1 MNNDLINL
9 NKEHGLFKYDDRPIN
24 PPDDIENLLQMDLEA
39 LNQPN
44 EAGAFDEGDLTKM
57 DLRDT
62 DQTDEHFDTRI
73 DAENHGDVDTD
84 ADAYEDELLD
94 LSISKLDKC
103 DDPVK
108 VYLREMGSIPLL
120 SKEEEI
126 SLSKDIE
133 QGNQLVQKA
142 IFETPLGITALRKLL
157 NNITSGK
164 KRATDVLNMMAS
176 SNSSNDKET
185 KFLNTA
191 KSLMEH
197 LKQMDLK
204 IRTLERRL
212 QYETLSPDELE
223 AVKQSLAES
232 RQKQIDTLMQLKI
245 DREEISKI
253 SSEVEEVASSI
264 ESCEKTIAE
273 IEKAANMSA
282 DEIGELVKQQ
292 VQENGTAAKT
302 ASVPEAIL
310 DYNRQIVQAQR
321 KISQLEHEVGV
332 SRQRLKEL
340 AKQISTGRMSAEASK
355 MKIVESNLRL
365 VVSIAKKYRNRTP
378 GLMFLDLIQE
388 GNIGLMKAVDKFD
401 YHRGYKFSTYAT
413 WWIRQGITRAIAD
426 QGRTIRI
433 PVHMIETIN
442 KLIRVSRYLVQ
453 EKGCEPAPE
462 DIAEEMNL
470 PVEKVRQVLRIAQ
483 EPISL
488 ETPVGEE
495 EDTLLG
501 DFIEDKNSKS
511 PLNEAA
517 LTMRKERV
525 EEALT
530 TLTEREAKVLRLRF
544 GIGDGCPRTLEEVGA
559 EFQVTR
565 ERVRQIEAKAL
576 RKLRHP
582 VRSHKLRG
590 LLD

>member
-1 MNNDLINL
+1 MNNDFINL
-9 NKEHGLFKYDDRPIN
+9 NKEHGLFKYDDQPIT

-39 LNQPN
+39 LNLPN
-44 EAGAFDEGDLTKM
+44 EAGDFDEGDLTTM

-62 DQTDEHFDTRI
+62 DQTGEHFEARTGGED
-73 DAENHGDVDTD
+73 HD
-84 ADAYEDELLD
+84 ADTYENALFD
-94 LSISKLDKC
+94 LTASQTDKC

-120 SKEEEI
+120 SKQQEI
-126 SLSKDIE
+126 TLSKEIE
-133 QGNQLVQKA
+133 RGHQLVQRA
-142 IFETPLGITALRKLL
+142 IFETSLGIAAVRKLL
-157 NNITSGK
+157 NNILAGK
-164 KRATDVLNMMAS
+164 KRATDVIDMMTS
-176 SNSSNDKET
+176 SNSSNDKESQ
-185 KFLNTA
+185 FLNTA
-191 KSLMEH
+191 KLLMEH
-197 LKQMDLK
+197 LKGMELE
-204 IRTLERRL
+204 IRTQERKL
-212 QYETLSPDELE
+212 KYETLSSDESVAVIESLE
-223 AVKQSLAES
+223 ETREKL
-232 RQKQIDTLMQLKI
+232 INTLMQLKI

-253 SSEVEEVASSI
+253 SWKVKDIASNVEFW
-264 ESCEKTIAE
+264 EKTIAE
-273 IEKAANMSA
+273 IEKASNMSA
-282 DEIGELVKQQ
+282 EQICQLVVKQ
-292 VQENGTAAKT
+292 VQDNGTAAKT
-302 ASVPEAIL
+302 VPVSESLL
-310 DYNRQIVQAQR
+310 DYNQKIVRAKR
-321 KISQLEHEVGV
+321 RISQLEHEVGV
-332 SRQRLKEL
+332 PRERLKEI
-340 AKQISTGRMSAEASK
+340 AQQISTGEMNAEASK
-355 MKIVESNLRL
+355 MTIVESNLRL

-453 EKGCEPAPE
+453 EKGCEPSPE

-470 PVEKVRQVLRIAQ
+470 PVDKVRQVLRIAQ

-501 DFIEDKNSKS
+501 DFIEDRNSKS
-511 PLNEAA
+511 PLSEAA

-530 TLTEREAKVLRLRF
+530 TLTEREEKVLRLRF

-559 EFQVTR
+559 EFKVTR

>member
-1 MNNDLINL
+1 MNNDFINL
-9 NKEHGLFKYDDRPIN
+9 NKEHGLFKYDDQPIT

-39 LNQPN
+39 LNLPN
-44 EAGAFDEGDLTKM
+44 EAGDFDEGDLTTM

-62 DQTDEHFDTRI
+62 DQTGEHFEARTGGED
-73 DAENHGDVDTD
+73 HD
-84 ADAYEDELLD
+84 ADTYEDALFD
-94 LSISKLDKC
+94 LTASQTDKC

-120 SKEEEI
+120 SKQQEI
-126 SLSKDIE
+126 TLSKQIE
-133 QGNQLVQKA
+133 RGHQLVQRA
-142 IFETPLGITALRKLL
+142 IFETSLGIAAVRKLL
-157 NNITSGK
+157 NNILAGK
-164 KRATDVLNMMAS
+164 KRATDVIDMMTL
-176 SNSSNDKET
+176 SNSSNDKESQ
-185 KFLNTA
+185 FLNTA
-191 KSLMEH
+191 KLLMEH
-197 LKQMDLK
+197 LKGMELE
-204 IRTLERRL
+204 IRTQERKL
-212 QYETLSPDELE
+212 KHETLSSDESVAVIESLE
-223 AVKQSLAES
+223 ETREKL
-232 RQKQIDTLMQLKI
+232 INTLMQLKI

-253 SSEVEEVASSI
+253 SWKVKDIASNVELW
-264 ESCEKTIAE
+264 EKTIAQ
-273 IEKAANMSA
+273 IEKASNMSA
-282 DEIGELVKQQ
+282 EQICQLVVKQ
-292 VQENGTAAKT
+292 VQDNGTAAKT
-302 ASVPEAIL
+302 VPVSESLL
-310 DYNRQIVQAQR
+310 DYNQKIVRAKR
-321 KISQLEHEVGV
+321 RISQLEHEVGV
-332 SRQRLKEL
+332 PRERLKEI
-340 AKQISTGRMSAEASK
+340 AQQISTGEMNAEASK
-355 MKIVESNLRL
+355 MTIVESNLRL

-453 EKGCEPAPE
+453 EKGCEPSPE

-470 PVEKVRQVLRIAQ
+470 PVDKVRQVLRIAQ

-501 DFIEDKNSKS
+501 DFIEDRNSKS
-511 PLNEAA
+511 PLSEAA

-530 TLTEREAKVLRLRF
+530 TLTEREEKVLRLRF

-559 EFQVTR
+559 EFKVTR

>member
-1 MNNDLINL
+1 MNNDFINL
-9 NKEHGLFKYDDRPIN
+9 NKEHGLFKYDDQPIT

-39 LNQPN
+39 LNLPN
-44 EAGAFDEGDLTKM
+44 EAGDFDEGDLTTM

-62 DQTDEHFDTRI
+62 DQTGEHFEARTGGED
-73 DAENHGDVDTD
+73 HD
-84 ADAYEDELLD
+84 ADTYEDALFD
-94 LSISKLDKC
+94 LTASQTDKC

-120 SKEEEI
+120 SKQQEI
-126 SLSKDIE
+126 TLSKQIE
-133 QGNQLVQKA
+133 RGHQLVQRA
-142 IFETPLGITALRKLL
+142 IFETSLGIAAVRKLL
-157 NNITSGK
+157 NNILAGK
-164 KRATDVLNMMAS
+164 KRATDVIDMMTL
-176 SNSSNDKET
+176 SNSSNDKESQ
-185 KFLNTA
+185 FLNTA
-191 KSLMEH
+191 KLLMEH
-197 LKQMDLK
+197 LKGMELE
-204 IRTLERRL
+204 IRTQERKL
-212 QYETLSPDELE
+212 KYETLSSDESVAVIESLE
-223 AVKQSLAES
+223 ETREKL
-232 RQKQIDTLMQLKI
+232 INTLMQLKI

-253 SSEVEEVASSI
+253 SWKVKDIASNVELW
-264 ESCEKTIAE
+264 EKTIAE
-273 IEKAANMSA
+273 IEKASNMSA
-282 DEIGELVKQQ
+282 EQICQLVVKQ
-292 VQENGTAAKT
+292 VQDNGTAAKT
-302 ASVPEAIL
+302 VPVSESLL
-310 DYNRQIVQAQR
+310 DYNQKIVRAKR
-321 KISQLEHEVGV
+321 RISQLEHEVGV
-332 SRQRLKEL
+332 PRERLKEI
-340 AKQISTGRMSAEASK
+340 AQQISTGEMNAEASK
-355 MKIVESNLRL
+355 MTIVESNLRL

-453 EKGCEPAPE
+453 EKGCEPSPE

-470 PVEKVRQVLRIAQ
+470 PVDKVRQVLRIAQ

-501 DFIEDKNSKS
+501 DFIEDRNSKS
-511 PLNEAA
+511 PLSEAA

-530 TLTEREAKVLRLRF
+530 TLTEREEKVLRLRF

-559 EFQVTR
+559 EFKVTR

>member
-1 MNNDLINL
+1 MDNDLINL
-9 NKEHGLFKYDDRPIN
+9 NKEHGLFKYDDQPIT

-39 LNQPN
+39 LNRPN
-44 EAGAFDEGDLTKM
+44 EAGDFDEGDLTTM

-62 DQTDEHFDTRI
+62 DQTDEHFDART
-73 DAENHGDVDTD
+73 GDEDPG
-84 ADAYEDELLD
+84 ADAYGDELLD
-94 LSISKLDKC
+94 LSASKMDKS

-120 SKEEEI
+120 SKQQEI
-126 SLSKDIE
+126 TLSQQIE
-133 QGNQLVQKA
+133 RGHQLVQQA
-142 IFETPLGITALRKLL
+142 IFETPLGITAVRKLL
-157 NNITSGK
+157 NNILTGK
-164 KRATDVLNMMAS
+164 KRATDVIDMMTS

-191 KSLMEH
+191 QSLMEH
-197 LKQMDLK
+197 LQQMDLK
-204 IRTLERRL
+204 IRTLERKL
-212 QYETLSPDELE
+212 QCETLSPEESD
-223 AVKQSLAES
+223 AVKQSLEAS
-232 RQKQIDTLMQLKI
+232 RKKLISALMQLKI
-245 DREEISKI
+245 DREEISRI
-253 SSEVEEVASSI
+253 ASEVEEIASSI
-264 ESCEKTIAE
+264 ESWEATIAE
-273 IEKAANMSA
+273 VEKASNMSV
-282 DEIGELVKQQ
+282 EQICQLVEKQ
-292 VQENGTAAKT
+292 VQENGTATKT
-302 ASVPEAIL
+302 DSVPESL
-310 DYNRQIVQAQR
+310 LGYNRQIVQAQR

-332 SRQRLKEL
+332 PRERLKEI
-340 AKQISTGRMSAEASK
+340 AQQISTGRIDAEASK
-355 MKIVESNLRL
+355 MTIVESNLRL

-453 EKGCEPAPE
+453 EKGCEPSPQ
-462 DIAEEMNL
+462 DIAEEMSM

-511 PLNEAA
+511 PLSEAA

-530 TLTEREAKVLRLRF
+530 TLTEREEKVLRLRF

-559 EFQVTR
+559 EFKVTR

>member
-44 EAGAFDEGDLTKM
+44 EAGDFDEGDLTKM

-62 DQTDEHFDTRI
+62 DQTDEHFDARI
-73 DAENHGDVDTD
+73 DDEPHNVDME
-84 ADAYEDELLD
+84 ADAYEDGLLD
-94 LSISKLDKC
+94 LSISKMDKC

-120 SKEEEI
+120 SKEQEI

-142 IFETPLGITALRKLL
+142 IFETRLGITAVRKLL

-212 QYETLSPDELE
+212 QYELPPDELE

-232 RQKQIDTLMQLKI
+232 REKRTHTLMQLKI
-245 DREEISKI
+245 DREELSKI

-273 IEKAANMSA
+273 IEKATNMSA
-282 DEIGELVKQQ
+282 EEIGEIVKQQ
-292 VQENGTAAKT
+292 SQENGTAAKT
-302 ASVPEAIL
+302 GAVPEAIL
-310 DYNRQIVQAQR
+310 DHNRQVVQAQR

-332 SRQRLKEL
+332 SSQQLKEI
-340 AKQISTGRMSAEASK
+340 AKQISTGRTSAEASK

-442 KLIRVSRYLVQ
+442 KLVRVSRYLVQ

-462 DIAEEMNL
+462 DIAEEMNI

>member
-1 MNNDLINL
+1 MNNDFINL
-9 NKEHGLFKYDDRPIN
+9 NKEHGLFKYDDQPIT

-39 LNQPN
+39 LNLPN
-44 EAGAFDEGDLTKM
+44 EAGDFDEGDLTTM

-62 DQTDEHFDTRI
+62 DQTGEHFEARTGGED
-73 DAENHGDVDTD
+73 HD
-84 ADAYEDELLD
+84 ADTYEDALFD
-94 LSISKLDKC
+94 LTASQTDKC

-120 SKEEEI
+120 SKQQEI
-126 SLSKDIE
+126 TLSKQIE
-133 QGNQLVQKA
+133 RGHQLVQRA
-142 IFETPLGITALRKLL
+142 IFETSLGIAAVRKLL
-157 NNITSGK
+157 NNILAGK
-164 KRATDVLNMMAS
+164 KRATDVIDMMTL
-176 SNSSNDKET
+176 SNSSNDKESQ
-185 KFLNTA
+185 FLNTA
-191 KSLMEH
+191 KLLMEH
-197 LKQMDLK
+197 LKGMELE
-204 IRTLERRL
+204 IRTQERKL
-212 QYETLSPDELE
+212 KHETLSSDESVAVIESLE
-223 AVKQSLAES
+223 ETREKL
-232 RQKQIDTLMQLKI
+232 INTLMQLKI

-253 SSEVEEVASSI
+253 SWKVKDIASNVEFW
-264 ESCEKTIAE
+264 EKTIAE
-273 IEKAANMSA
+273 IEKASNMSA
-282 DEIGELVKQQ
+282 EQICQLVVKQ
-292 VQENGTAAKT
+292 VQDNGTAAKT
-302 ASVPEAIL
+302 VPVSESLL
-310 DYNRQIVQAQR
+310 DYNQKIVRAKR
-321 KISQLEHEVGV
+321 RISQLEHEVGV
-332 SRQRLKEL
+332 PRERLKEI
-340 AKQISTGRMSAEASK
+340 AQQISTGEMNAEASK
-355 MKIVESNLRL
+355 MTIVESNLRL

-453 EKGCEPAPE
+453 EKGCEPSPE

-470 PVEKVRQVLRIAQ
+470 PVDKVRQVLRIAQ

-501 DFIEDKNSKS
+501 DFIEDRNSKS
-511 PLNEAA
+511 PLSEAA

-530 TLTEREAKVLRLRF
+530 TLTEREEKVLRLRF

-559 EFQVTR
+559 EFKVTR

>member
-1 MNNDLINL
+1 MNNDFINL
-9 NKEHGLFKYDDRPIN
+9 NKEHGLFKYDDQPIT

-39 LNQPN
+39 LNLPN
-44 EAGAFDEGDLTKM
+44 EAGDFDEGDLTTM

-62 DQTDEHFDTRI
+62 DQTGEHFEARTGGED
-73 DAENHGDVDTD
+73 HD
-84 ADAYEDELLD
+84 ADTYEDALFD
-94 LSISKLDKC
+94 LTASQTDKC

-120 SKEEEI
+120 SKQQEI
-126 SLSKDIE
+126 TLSKQIE
-133 QGNQLVQKA
+133 RGHQLVQRA
-142 IFETPLGITALRKLL
+142 IFETSLGIAAVRKLL
-157 NNITSGK
+157 NNILAGK
-164 KRATDVLNMMAS
+164 KRATDVIDMMTL
-176 SNSSNDKET
+176 SNSSNDKESQ
-185 KFLNTA
+185 FLNTA
-191 KSLMEH
+191 KLLMEH
-197 LKQMDLK
+197 LKGMELE
-204 IRTLERRL
+204 IRTQERKL
-212 QYETLSPDELE
+212 KHETLSSDESVAVIESLE
-223 AVKQSLAES
+223 ETREKL
-232 RQKQIDTLMQLKI
+232 INTLMQLKI

-253 SSEVEEVASSI
+253 SWKVKDIASNVEFW
-264 ESCEKTIAE
+264 EKTIAE
-273 IEKAANMSA
+273 IEKASNMSA
-282 DEIGELVKQQ
+282 EQICQLVVKQ
-292 VQENGTAAKT
+292 VQDNGTAAKT
-302 ASVPEAIL
+302 VPVSESLL
-310 DYNRQIVQAQR
+310 DYNQKIVRAKR
-321 KISQLEHEVGV
+321 RISQLEHEVGV
-332 SRQRLKEL
+332 PRERLKEI
-340 AKQISTGRMSAEASK
+340 AQQISTGEMNAEASK
-355 MKIVESNLRL
+355 MTIVESNLRL

-453 EKGCEPAPE
+453 EKGCEPSPE

-470 PVEKVRQVLRIAQ
+470 PVDKVRQVLRIAQ

-501 DFIEDKNSKS
+501 DFIEDRNSKS
-511 PLNEAA
+511 PLSEAA

-530 TLTEREAKVLRLRF
+530 TLTEREEKVLRLRF

-559 EFQVTR
+559 EFKVTR
-565 ERVRQIEAKAL
+565 ERVRQIEVKAL

>member
-1 MNNDLINL
+1 MNNDFINL
-9 NKEHGLFKYDDRPIN
+9 NKEHGLFKYDDQPIT

-39 LNQPN
+39 LNLPN
-44 EAGAFDEGDLTKM
+44 EAGDFDEGDLTTM

-62 DQTDEHFDTRI
+62 DQTGEHFEARTGGED
-73 DAENHGDVDTD
+73 HD
-84 ADAYEDELLD
+84 ADTYEDALFD
-94 LSISKLDKC
+94 LTASQTDKC

-120 SKEEEI
+120 SKQQEI
-126 SLSKDIE
+126 TLSKQIE
-133 QGNQLVQKA
+133 RGHQLVQRA
-142 IFETPLGITALRKLL
+142 IFETSLGIAAVRKLL
-157 NNITSGK
+157 NNILAGK
-164 KRATDVLNMMAS
+164 KRATDVIDMMIL
-176 SNSSNDKET
+176 SNSSNDKESQ
-185 KFLNTA
+185 FLNTA
-191 KSLMEH
+191 KLLMEH
-197 LKQMDLK
+197 LKGMELE
-204 IRTLERRL
+204 IRTQERKL
-212 QYETLSPDELE
+212 KHETLSSDESVAVIESLE
-223 AVKQSLAES
+223 ETREKL
-232 RQKQIDTLMQLKI
+232 INTLMQLKI

-253 SSEVEEVASSI
+253 SWKVKDIASNVEFW
-264 ESCEKTIAE
+264 EKTIAE
-273 IEKAANMSA
+273 IEKASNMSA
-282 DEIGELVKQQ
+282 EQICQLVVKQ
-292 VQENGTAAKT
+292 VQDNGTAAKT
-302 ASVPEAIL
+302 VPVSESLL
-310 DYNRQIVQAQR
+310 DYNQKIVRAKR
-321 KISQLEHEVGV
+321 RISQLEHEVGV
-332 SRQRLKEL
+332 PRERLKEI
-340 AKQISTGRMSAEASK
+340 AQQISTGEMNAEASK
-355 MKIVESNLRL
+355 MTIVESNLRL

-453 EKGCEPAPE
+453 EKGCEPSPE

-470 PVEKVRQVLRIAQ
+470 PVDKVRQVLRIAQ

-501 DFIEDKNSKS
+501 DFIEDRNSKS
-511 PLNEAA
+511 PLSEAA

-530 TLTEREAKVLRLRF
+530 TLTEREEKVLRLRF

-559 EFQVTR
+559 EFKVTR

>member
-1 MNNDLINL
+1 
-9 NKEHGLFKYDDRPIN
+9 
-24 PPDDIENLLQMDLEA
+24 
-39 LNQPN
+39 
-44 EAGAFDEGDLTKM
+44 
-57 DLRDT
+57 
-62 DQTDEHFDTRI
+62 
-73 DAENHGDVDTD
+73 
-84 ADAYEDELLD
+84 
-94 LSISKLDKC
+94 
-103 DDPVK
+103 
-108 VYLREMGSIPLL
+108 
-120 SKEEEI
+120 
-126 SLSKDIE
+126 
-133 QGNQLVQKA
+133 
-142 IFETPLGITALRKLL
+142 
-157 NNITSGK
+157 
-164 KRATDVLNMMAS
+164 
-176 SNSSNDKET
+176 
-185 KFLNTA
+185 
-191 KSLMEH
+191 MEH
-197 LKQMDLK
+197 LKGMELE
-204 IRTLERRL
+204 IRTQERKL
-212 QYETLSPDELE
+212 KYETLSSDESVAVIESLE
-223 AVKQSLAES
+223 ETREKL
-232 RQKQIDTLMQLKI
+232 INTLMQLKI

-253 SSEVEEVASSI
+253 SWKVKDIASNVEFW
-264 ESCEKTIAE
+264 EKTIAE
-273 IEKAANMSA
+273 IEKASNMSA
-282 DEIGELVKQQ
+282 EQICQLVVKQ
-292 VQENGTAAKT
+292 VQDNGTAAKT
-302 ASVPEAIL
+302 VPVSESLL
-310 DYNRQIVQAQR
+310 DYNQKIVRAKR
-321 KISQLEHEVGV
+321 RISQLEHEVGV
-332 SRQRLKEL
+332 PRERLKEI
-340 AKQISTGRMSAEASK
+340 AQQISTGEMNAEASK
-355 MKIVESNLRL
+355 MTIVESNLRL

-453 EKGCEPAPE
+453 EKGCEPSPE

-470 PVEKVRQVLRIAQ
+470 PVDKVRQVLRIAQ

-501 DFIEDKNSKS
+501 DFIEDRNSKS
-511 PLNEAA
+511 PLSEAA

-530 TLTEREAKVLRLRF
+530 TLTEREEKVLRLRF

-559 EFQVTR
+559 EFKVTR

>member
-1 MNNDLINL
+1 
-9 NKEHGLFKYDDRPIN
+9 
-24 PPDDIENLLQMDLEA
+24 
-39 LNQPN
+39 
-44 EAGAFDEGDLTKM
+44 
-57 DLRDT
+57 
-62 DQTDEHFDTRI
+62 
-73 DAENHGDVDTD
+73 
-84 ADAYEDELLD
+84 
-94 LSISKLDKC
+94 
-103 DDPVK
+103 
-108 VYLREMGSIPLL
+108 MGSIPLL
-120 SKEEEI
+120 SKQQEI
-126 SLSKDIE
+126 TLSQQIE
-133 QGNQLVQKA
+133 RGHQLVQQA
-142 IFETPLGITALRKLL
+142 IFETPLGITAVRKLL
-157 NNITSGK
+157 NNILTGK
-164 KRATDVLNMMAS
+164 KRATDVIDMMTS

-191 KSLMEH
+191 QSLMEH
-197 LKQMDLK
+197 LQQMDLK
-204 IRTLERRL
+204 IRTLERKL
-212 QYETLSPDELE
+212 QCETLSPEESD
-223 AVKQSLAES
+223 AVKQSLEAS
-232 RQKQIDTLMQLKI
+232 RKKLISALMQLKI
-245 DREEISKI
+245 DREEISRI
-253 SSEVEEVASSI
+253 ASEVEEIASSI
-264 ESCEKTIAE
+264 ESWEATIAE
-273 IEKAANMSA
+273 VEKASNMSV
-282 DEIGELVKQQ
+282 EQICQLVEKQ
-292 VQENGTAAKT
+292 VQENGTATKT
-302 ASVPEAIL
+302 DSVPESL
-310 DYNRQIVQAQR
+310 LGYNRQIVQAQR

-332 SRQRLKEL
+332 PRERLKEI
-340 AKQISTGRMSAEASK
+340 AQQISTGRIDAEASK
-355 MKIVESNLRL
+355 MTIVESNLRL

-453 EKGCEPAPE
+453 EKGCEPSPQ
-462 DIAEEMNL
+462 DIAEEMSM

-511 PLNEAA
+511 PLSEAA

-530 TLTEREAKVLRLRF
+530 TLTEREEKVLRLRF

-559 EFQVTR
+559 EFKVTR

-576 RKLRHP
+576 RKLRQP
-582 VRSHKLRG
+582 RA
-590 LLD
+590 